1 LKRRDFLICSGLSG
15 LGLALAGHQ
24 LLAQHTSILSSDS
37 KDETKRAQPLLR
49 FVAVGDVGLGNKEQY
64 EVARAMNSYW
74 QQNAFPLT
82 LLLGDNIYPNGEIEK
97 IKAVFEAP
105 YQTLRKQGV
114 RFYATLGNHDI
125 RTNNGEDEIRYSE
138 YNMPSRYYTF
148 TQASVQ
154 FFAIDTNSNAPW
166 EKQLKWLE
174 ENLANSSSAW
184 KIVFGHHP
192 LYSSGMHGGDRQL
205 RERLEPLFSHYKVS
219 LYLCGHD
226 HDYERT
232 KPINGTTYIVSGGG
246 ANTRPVAHSE
256 QTAFSAAKLN
266 FTTFEI
272 YPNLIKINGIGSD
285 GEIFDRA
292 AILA

>member
-1 LKRRDFLICSGLSG
+1 LKRRDFLVCSGLGG

-24 LLAQHTSILSSDS
+24 LLAQHTSILSSCF
-37 KDETKRAQPLLR
+37 KGETTQTQPLLR
-49 FVAVGDVGLGNKEQY
+49 FVAVGDVGLGNEEQY
-64 EVARAMNSYW
+64 EVAQAMNCYS

-97 IKAVFEAP
+97 NKSVFEDP
-105 YQTLRKQGV
+105 YQALRKQGI
-114 RFYATLGNHDI
+114 RFYAVLGNHDI

-138 YNMPSRYYTF
+138 YNMSSRYYTF
-148 TQASVQ
+148 TQEFVQ
-154 FFAIDTNSNAPW
+154 FFALDTNRNAPW
-166 EKQLKWLE
+166 EEQLKWLE
-174 ENLANSSSAW
+174 ENLSTSSSPW

-205 RERLEPLFSHYKVS
+205 RERLEPLFSRYKVQ

-232 KPINGTTYIVSGGG
+232 KAIDGTTYIVCGGG
-246 ANTRPVAHSE
+246 ADSRPVARSE
-256 QTAFSAAKLN
+256 QTAFSVAKLN
-266 FTTFEI
+266 FATFEV

-285 GEIFDRA
+285 GKIFDRA